1 MIKTRLHGMSYSRSR
16 IDNCWNFEKYL
27 PKEKVIEKLKNYIDE
42 LEAECLE
49 YSTEIINE
57 ITMTLEL
64 KESLDKAQKELYC
77 LKAENRDLK
86 FYVKNLEESYDNAKK
101 KLTFLQDSGID
112 YQYMKK
118 VEEERDYYQLRYE
131 REKLEKS
138 NLQKRTFDIFQNCDT
153 LEKLKK
159 RKKALL
165 GIYHPDD
172 PCGDN
177 EIARIILEQYN
188 RKKAYLK

>member
-1 MIKTRLHGMSYSRSR
+1 MQT
-16 IDNCWNFEKYL
+16 DKYL
-27 PKEKVIEKLKNYIDE
+27 HSCYFGEHRVSYEQFKTKEQ
-42 LEAECLE
+42 
-49 YSTEIINE
+49 IIQ
-57 ITMTLEL
+57 EL
-64 KESLDKAQKELYC
+64 KEHIKYLQNEYAKQTANSINKDSAYIVLEKSFVKLQRNLKVLSKENEM
-77 LKAENRDLK
+77 LKRKQN
-86 FYVKNLEESYDNAKK
+86 SSI
-101 KLTFLQDSGID
+101 DSE
-112 YQYMKK
+112 YMKK
-118 VEEERDYYQLRYE
+118 LEEERDYYQLRYE